1 MSTPGV
7 SQCRD
12 YTSGYCVWA
21 QASGWPCRTLA
32 LRCLLLPTQHSGGAC
47 LSSPIPSW
55 DCSEELKGCSKGLR
69 FLSLFLANVDERGLV
84 LCAFY
89 NSLDCRH
96 PEPQIPAWCTSV
108 QMAAGAGVALLLLNP
123 SADSQYSCSPGIR
136 NFFSF
141 FGFNFINNLQTI
153 FFFWA

>member
-1 MSTPGV
+1 MWMLPSAYEGVMSTPGV

-69 FLSLFLANVDERGLV
+69 FLSLFLAICGERRITALTFLTFVEYCLTVLFHARILILLSAKTNYLGL
-84 LCAFY
+84 FY
-89 NSLDCRH
+89 FN
-96 PEPQIPAWCTSV
+96 T
-108 QMAAGAGVALLLLNP
+108 GNP
-123 SADSQYSCSPGIR
+123 KQWEEHAIM
-136 NFFSF
+136 
-141 FGFNFINNLQTI
+141 
-153 FFFWA
+153 